1 MDWAAVILAVLKL
14 VLSFTDWA
22 RQREIIT
29 AAQAQGVLSYV
40 EDWLADMRKVDA
52 ARDDAA
58 GRVPDP
64 ADPFNRDNDKTS
76 GA

>member
-1 MDWAAVILAVLKL
+1 MDWADVILAVLKL

-22 RQREIIT
+22 KQRELIT
-29 AAQAQGVLSYV
+29 TAQAQGVLSYV

-58 GRVPDP
+58 RRVPDP
-64 ADPFNRDNDKTS
+64 ADPFNRDNDTTS